1 MPAYFWALV
10 NEGIVMWEKA
20 VEWFVFDLLGLS
32 EKSLLDKALAF
43 FIGDY
48 IKIIALLIVVIF
60 VIAVIRSF
68 IYPDRVKNLLHG
80 KNEYAGNVMAATFGI
95 FTPF

>member
-1 MPAYFWALV
+1 
-10 NEGIVMWEKA
+10 MWDKF
-20 VEWFVFDLLGLS
+20 VEWFMFDILRLS

-48 IKIIALLIVVIF
+48 IKIIALLVAVIF
-60 VIAVIRSF
+60 VMAVVRSF
-68 IYPDRVKNLLHG
+68 IYPDRIKQILKG
-80 KNEYAGNVMAATFGI
+80 RNEYAGNVLAAVFGI